1 MKSTIKLTP
10 SKAVCVQ
17 PCKQGG
23 VVLEITN
30 KAALH
35 VLATTTT
42 LHLTPDQVGA
52 LLFALEQAA
61 EASGI
66 AQERMA
72 A

>member
-30 KAALH
+30 RNALH
-35 VLATTTT
+35 VLATITT
-42 LHLTPDQVGA
+42 LHLMPDQCGA
-52 LLFALEQAA
+52 LLFAIEQAA
-61 EASGI
+61 EAAGI

>member
-30 KAALH
+30 KNTLH
-35 VLATTTT
+35 VLATITTI
-42 LHLTPDQVGA
+42 HLTQDQCGA
-52 LLFALEQAA
+52 LLFAIEQAA
-61 EASGI
+61 EA
-66 AQERMA
+66 ADMMQMRA
-72 A
+72 AA

>member
-35 VLATTTT
+35 VLATQTT
-42 LHLTPDQVGA
+42 LHLTPDQCGA
-52 LLFALEQAA
+52 LLFAIEQAA
-61 EASGI
+61 EA
-66 AQERMA
+66 AEVVQERVA

>member
-30 KAALH
+30 KNALH
-35 VLATTTT
+35 VLATITTI
-42 LHLTPDQVGA
+42 HLTQDQCGA
-52 LLFALEQAA
+52 LLFAIEQAA
-61 EASGI
+61 EA
-66 AQERMA
+66 ADMMQMRA
-72 A
+72 AA